1 MRDVGPGGRSSG
13 TAGLPGSWPSLA
25 SVYFLAASAHDWTV
39 SHRPSHSTANT
50 LHAGFASLDR
60 CGDTQPKDQPTDD
73 LQHPSK
79 PFTMIST
86 SMVRSSKFF
95 GLDELKVRFLRP
107 GGRGAR
113 LHGKPVDSATVAS
126 ISKGFNRRH
135 GHKTSLGWAYVTS
148 GTVLWRPG
156 SRDQRE
162 SDPVTWLTGGDGNLM
177 AQGSNQL

>member
-73 LQHPSK
+73 LPHPSK

-113 LHGKPVDSATVAS
+113 LHGKPVDFATVAS

-135 GHKTSLGWAYVTS
+135 GHKTQLSLEISARRLRSRQEGWEQ
-148 GTVLWRPG
+148 VL
-156 SRDQRE
+156 
-162 SDPVTWLTGGDGNLM
+162 L
-177 AQGSNQL
+177 